1 MRIRKEEPK
10 DYESIAST
18 VKQAFDG
25 AEHSDGNEH
34 DLVNAL
40 RNGTSYIP
48 ELALVAE
55 VDGKIAGYIM
65 FTKARLGEH
74 IVLALAPLAVLPKY
88 QKQGIGTAL
97 IKEGHRIAN
106 ESGYVY
112 SVVLGSEEYYPR
124 AGYLPAENF
133 GIKPPFDVPSANFM
147 AYRLNEA
154 APDIKEVLQ
163 YAEEFGIEE

>member
-1 MRIRKEEPK
+1 MRIRREEPK
-10 DYESIAST
+10 DYESIEST

-25 AEHSDGNEH
+25 AEHADGNEH
-34 DLVNAL
+34 ELVNAL

-88 QKQGIGTAL
+88 QKQGI
-97 IKEGHRIAN
+97 
-106 ESGYVY
+106 
-112 SVVLGSEEYYPR
+112 
-124 AGYLPAENF
+124 
-133 GIKPPFDVPSANFM
+133 
-147 AYRLNEA
+147 YRLRT
-154 APDIKEVLQ
+154 L
-163 YAEEFGIEE
+163 G

>member
-18 VKQAFDG
+18 VKQEFDG

-34 DLVNAL
+34 ELVNAL

-48 ELALVAE
+48 E
-55 VDGKIAGYIM
+55 
-65 FTKARLGEH
+65 
-74 IVLALAPLAVLPKY
+74 LALAPLAVLPKY

-112 SVVLGSEEYYPR
+112 SIVLGSEEYYPR

-154 APDIKEVLQ
+154 APDIKGVLQ